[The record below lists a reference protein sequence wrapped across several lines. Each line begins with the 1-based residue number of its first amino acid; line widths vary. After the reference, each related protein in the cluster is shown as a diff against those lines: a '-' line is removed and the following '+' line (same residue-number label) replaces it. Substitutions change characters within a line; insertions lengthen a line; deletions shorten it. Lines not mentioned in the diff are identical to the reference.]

1 MFGEPHTF
9 MNHLNQLPPKPWVK
23 RATASGPCFDF
34 TWRRPSPT
42 LLSAASQETSSKT
55 SSPRFEVR
63 MSGRFRR
70 SGS

>member
-1 MFGEPHTF
+1 MLGEPQTF

-23 RATASGPCFDF
+23 SATASGPCCAF
-34 TWRRPSPT
+34 TLSSPSPT

-63 MSGRFRR
+63 MSGRLSR